1 MVPLPFIAW
10 AFWKQLQRNKA
21 QAKQIKEH
29 QKSEI
34 EHFQRLTPHKAED
47 LSTECHGYDPHF
59 RESMGRIAFLLLKRS
74 LIEGCVASNSA
85 PQKL

>member
-21 QAKQIKEH
+21 QAKQIED
-29 QKSEI
+29 QKSENPTLSNALLPTRQKI
-34 EHFQRLTPHKAED
+34 S
-47 LSTECHGYDPHF
+47 STECHGYDPHF

-74 LIEGCVASNSA
+74 SIEGCVASNSA